1 MCEARCEAP
10 GGLQGWR
17 KGEAGRGGGPEGQG
31 GPGLA
36 LLLPRLPPR
45 SPVGEGVLLNGRKAY
60 SRVMTWY
67 SVSVGATCRS
77 AEVRAVAE
85 P

>member
-1 MCEARCEAP
+1 MRHQVAFRD
-10 GGLQGWR
+10 GGKERRAW
-17 KGEAGRGGGPEGQG
+17 GGTPEGQG